1 MTPVDED
8 RALDEEGVGGSG
20 LSEQR
25 GREAMD
31 PASKRLALIAGGI
44 GLLLAILVGG
54 WAFGGRHSGSIPV
67 IEAATG
73 PVRVKPVDAGGMQA
87 LGAQAPPPVNGSGRE
102 ALAPGPE
109 APRPEALQAEVDAA
123 RRAADQAGSDEAA
136 PATVAPARKAAPPA
150 GVRHPPPVTPPP
162 ATSGSED
169 KADQPGSDET
179 LRTDVS
185 PRPGDAAG
193 ATAASGRIAIQL
205 AALDSHDAAQAE
217 WKRLSGR
224 HPGLF
229 TPELDGG
236 RTPEV
241 LRAERDGRPI
251 YRLRMR
257 GFDSQ
262 ASALSFCRQARA
274 QDVACTV
281 ADF

>member
-8 RALDEEGVGGSG
+8 RALDEEDGGRYGASD
-20 LSEQR
+20 QR

-31 PASKRLALIAGGI
+31 PATRRLAIIAGGI

-54 WAFGGRHSGSIPV
+54 WAFGGRHAGSIPV
-67 IEAATG
+67 IEAAAG
-73 PVRVKPVDAGGMQA
+73 PVRLKPVDAGGMQA
-87 LGAQAPPPVNGSGRE
+87 LGAQAPPPVNGNGRE

-123 RRAADQAGSDEAA
+123 RRAADQGSGDAVAA
-136 PATVAPARKAAPPA
+136 PPKVSRQSPAATTPPPILPGAPDKASEQPAPAR
-150 GVRHPPPVTPPP
+150 
-162 ATSGSED
+162 D
-169 KADQPGSDET
+169 
-179 LRTDVS
+179 LRTDVL
-185 PRPGDAAG
+185 PAPAAG
-193 ATAASGRIAIQL
+193 SASTGGASGGIAIQL
-205 AALDSHDAAQAE
+205 AAVDSHDAAQAE

-229 TPELDGG
+229 TPEIDGG
-236 RTPEV
+236 KTPEV
-241 LRAERDGRPI
+241 LRADRDGHAI

-257 GFDSQ
+257 GFGSQ
-262 ASALSFCRQARA
+262 AAALSFCRQARA